1 MIADYLRRGVAAGA
15 VAGIAYGLYIV
26 LVGNPLTE
34 YAHDAGH
41 GHDHGHEQATQAIS
55 ETTAALVS
63 AGSGLLWAIFLGGCF
78 AAALYLFEPALPGS
92 NALRPYVLA
101 GAGFVTVSGV
111 PWLALPPA
119 APGAEHLY
127 GVQARLAAYLG
138 LVALGAITVAAT
150 VAAYNRFAARNAGFG
165 IAVAAAPL
173 LTVAVVLTLAAPT
186 VTTHPDLPA
195 DFVSAYRGLALLS
208 QAVLWLLLAGAFDG
222 LRRRAPI
229 RSNDSTPIN
238 EGALAD

>member
-15 VAGIAYGLYIV
+15 IAGIAYGLYIV

-34 YAHDAGH
+34 YVHDAGH
-41 GHDHGHEQATQAIS
+41 GHDHGHGHQHAAHAVS

-63 AGSGLLWAIFLGGCF
+63 AGSGLLCAIFLGGCF
-78 AAALYLFEPALPGS
+78 AAALYLFEPAIPGS
-92 NALRPYVLA
+92 KAMQPYVLA
-101 GAGFVTVSGV
+101 GAGFLTVSGI
-111 PWLALPPA
+111 PWFALPPA

-127 GVQARLAAYLG
+127 GVEARLAAYLG

-150 VAAYNRFAARNAGFG
+150 VTAYNRLAARNAGLR
-165 IAVAAAPL
+165 IA
-173 LTVAVVLTLAAPT
+173 VAVVLTLAAPT
-186 VTTHPDLPA
+186 VTTHPDLSA
-195 DFVSAYRGLALLS
+195 ALVSAYRDLAVLS
-208 QAVLWLLLAGAFDG
+208 QAVLWLLLAGAFDA

-229 RSNDSTPIN
+229 RSDDPTRIR